1 MRNVISASET
11 SSAES
16 PIQSVERAARILGLF
31 SVERPALS
39 LAELTVRLG
48 VSKATTHRYAVALRR
63 ANLLRHD
70 PASGLYTL
78 GPKIVELAAA
88 ALAGLRIIKVAGP
101 YMERLVGRINE
112 TVVLSMWDG
121 EAPIVVRV
129 DDNTDRLVRINV
141 RTGARLPALTS
152 AQGKIYCAFLPEGE
166 RPKLSGAS
174 NQASL
179 EAELA
184 EIRRRGLAVNSLVV
198 EGIRAVAVP
207 LFQHDRL
214 AGALAVVGTT
224 ASIPDE
230 VDSAIAGALRE
241 TAYALSAELGFVSDG
256 RAAPRRQ
263 IST

>member
-1 MRNVISASET
+1 MGNVISASET
-11 SSAES
+11 GAES
-16 PIQSVERAARILGLF
+16 PIQSVERAARILGFF

-112 TVVLSMWDG
+112 TLVLSMWDG

-141 RTGARLPALTS
+141 RTGARLPALNS
-152 AQGKIYCAFLPEGE
+152 AQGKIYCAFLPDGE
-166 RPKLSGAS
+166 RPKLPDGSDGAS
-174 NQASL
+174 LQ
-179 EAELA
+179 AELA
-184 EIRRRGLAVNSLVV
+184 EVRRHGLAVNSLVV
-198 EGIRAVAVP
+198 EGIRAIAAP

-224 ASIPDE
+224 ASIPDAL
-230 VDSAIAGALRE
+230 DSPIAGALRE
-241 TAYALSAELGFVSDG
+241 TAQALSAELGFVSEG

-263 IST
+263 IKQ